1 MTTARTMPT
10 APPDSGGG
18 RRHHPG
24 VALAVIVTCQL
35 MVVLDASIVTVALPK
50 IQSAL
55 HFSTTGLAWVQNAYM
70 LTFGGLLLLGGRA
83 GDILGR
89 RRTFVAGLI
98 LFTAA
103 SLLGGFAT
111 SGAWLV
117 AARTAQG
124 VGGAI
129 AAPSALA
136 LIVANFPTGRER
148 TKALSVFSAASAAG
162 GSLGLI
168 LGGMLTAWASWRWV
182 MFVNVPIGIVI
193 AFLAPRFIAEPQ
205 RHPGRFDSAGALTVT
220 LGLGSL
226 VYAFIRVPTSGWS
239 DATSIGGFVLAAVLF
254 AAFIMI
260 EVRAKQPL
268 VPLRL
273 LADRNRSA
281 AYLNMLVLPAGM
293 FGMFFFL
300 TQFLQDVLGF
310 SALKAGCAFLPM
322 TIGLFGV
329 TRVMPRLIARFGPKP
344 LLITGSTMVLIGMVW
359 LTQIS
364 ATTSFTGGILG
375 PMLIFG
381 IGAGLGFMPLSVV
394 ILSGVEPH
402 ESGAASGLLQTMQQI
417 GGCLGLAVL
426 VSVFGTAS
434 KHAARHPGWSP
445 RLQADYAM
453 AHGISSGF
461 IVGTIFVGVALLV
474 ALVAIRTDR

>member
-10 APPDSGGG
+10 APPDSGG
-18 RRHHPG
+18 RRYHPG

-98 LFTAA
+98 LFTVA

-111 SGAWLV
+111 AAGLLI

-124 VGGAI
+124 VGAAV

-136 LIVANFPTGRER
+136 LIVANFPTGKER
-148 TKALSVFSAASAAG
+148 TKALSIFSAASAG
-162 GSLGLI
+162 GASLGLI
-168 LGGMLTAWASWRWV
+168 LGGVLTAWVSWRWV
-182 MFVNVPIGIVI
+182 MFVNVPIGVVI
-193 AFLAPRFIAEPQ
+193 ATLAPRFIAEPD
-205 RHPGRFDSAGALTVT
+205 RHPGRFDTSGALTVT

-226 VYAFIRVPTSGWS
+226 VYSFIRVPTSGWS
-239 DATSIGGFVLAAVLF
+239 DATTIGGFVLAAFLL
-254 AAFIMI
+254 AAFVLI
-260 EVRAKQPL
+260 ELRAKQPL
-268 VPLRL
+268 VPLGL
-273 LADRNRSA
+273 LADRNRLA

-310 SALKAGCAFLPM
+310 SPLKAGCAFLPM

-344 LLITGSTMVLIGMVW
+344 LMIIGSSMVLAGMVW
-359 LTQIS
+359 LTQIT
-364 ATTSFTGGILG
+364 ATTSFSGGVLG

-381 IGAGLGFMPLSVV
+381 IGAGLGFMPLSVI
-394 ILSGVEPH
+394 ILSGVAPH

-434 KHAARHPGWSP
+434 KHAAKHPGFSP
-445 RLQADYAM
+445 RLQAQYAM

-461 IVGTIFVGVALLV
+461 VVGTIFVAVALLV
-474 ALVAIRTDR
+474 AIVAIRTDR